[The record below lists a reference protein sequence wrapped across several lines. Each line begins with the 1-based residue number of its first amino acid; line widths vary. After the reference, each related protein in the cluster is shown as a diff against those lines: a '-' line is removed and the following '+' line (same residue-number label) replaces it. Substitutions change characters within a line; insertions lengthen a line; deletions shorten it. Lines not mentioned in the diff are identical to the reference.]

1 MYFYLL
7 RGLQY
12 PQCNLNS
19 IKIGLHML
27 INRAS
32 DCVAVL
38 QGFTGRL
45 QARSAPP
52 HAGNCSLLLSSQDG
66 NDIAIKEGAFP

>member
-1 MYFYLL
+1 
-7 RGLQY
+7 
-12 PQCNLNS
+12 
-19 IKIGLHML
+19 ML